1 VIDESAITARF
12 QAVSPLLDERARRLM
27 AGSEALAIGRG
38 GVAAVARATGLAVT
52 TVSRGVADV
61 RAGERID
68 RGRVRRPGAG
78 RPPIEQ
84 RDPTLRRDLEALIE
98 PTTRG
103 DPESPLRW
111 TTRSVRNL
119 ADELRRQGHAVSH
132 TVVAELLHDLGYSLQ
147 SNRKVLEGTSHPDRD
162 AQFRHIHD
170 AVQLQLSLGEPV
182 ISVDTKKKE
191 LVGPFRNGGRE
202 LRPKG
207 DPERVL
213 LHDFVIRDAEHGRVS
228 PYGVYD
234 VGQNEAWVSVGTD
247 HDTATFAVESIRR
260 WWRSMGEPLYPDATR
275 LFITADAGGS
285 NGARL
290 RLWKLELQ
298 RLADETG
305 LEIAVCHFPPGTSKW
320 NKVEHR
326 LFSAITQNWRGKPLV
341 SHEAIVNLI
350 AATTTRTGL
359 KVRSAL
365 DTGAYPAG
373 VRVSDA
379 EMATLHLRRD
389 DFHGEWNYTLVP
401 RQRLMLS
408 DAIVS

>member
-1 VIDESAITARF
+1 MIDEAAIAARYL
-12 QAVSPLLDERARRLM
+12 AVSPLLDERARRLT

-38 GVAAVARATGLAVT
+38 GVAAVSRATGLART
-52 TVSRGVADV
+52 TVQRGVDDV
-61 RAGERID
+61 LEGGQLD

-84 RDPTLRRDLEALIE
+84 RDPTLRADLEALIE

-119 ADELRRQGHAVSH
+119 AAELARQGHAVSH
-132 TVVAELLHDLGYSLQ
+132 QTVSELLHDLGYSLQ

-162 AQFRHIHD
+162 AQFAHLNA

-182 ISVDTKKKE
+182 ISVDTRKKE
-191 LVGPFRNGGRE
+191 LVGPFRNGGKE

-213 LHDFVIRDAEHGRVS
+213 MHDFVIDDLGRVS

-234 VGQNEAWVSVGTD
+234 LAANEAWVSVGTD
-247 HDTATFAVESIRR
+247 HDTAAFAVEAIRR
-260 WWRSMGEPLYPDATR
+260 WWQTMGAPLYPAATR
-275 LFITADAGGS
+275 LLVTADAGGS
-285 NGARL
+285 NGYRL
-290 RLWKLELQ
+290 RLWKAELQ
-298 RLADETG
+298 QLADETG

-320 NKVEHR
+320 NKIEHR

-341 SHEAIVNLI
+341 SHEAVVNLI

-359 KVRSAL
+359 RVRSEL
-365 DTGAYPAG
+365 DENP
-373 VRVSDA
+373 
-379 EMATLHLRRD
+379 
-389 DFHGEWNYTLVP
+389 
-401 RQRLMLS
+401 
-408 DAIVS
+408 